1 MSDNKKYYYLK
12 LKDNFFDR
20 EEIKV
25 IKGMEKGDSYVC
37 IMLEMYLRS
46 LKRDGLLMM
55 TDRIPYNLQTLSSV
69 LGRPQDEI
77 KYAIELFTEFR
88 LIDVLATGEMYMS
101 DIQNFIGQSST
112 EGDRKREY
120 RKQIESQKDGQMS
133 GQKSLPPSKKPKN
146 GKKGQTSGQMSDK
159 QPPEIELEK
168 ELELELEKK
177 KDVFIFD
184 NWRKEFSVYQKY
196 TESGFKEA
204 MNDKQF
210 VDDLTE
216 LFDTVDIMKTVRN
229 AYKTYWMTEDGWK
242 QKKKKRSKKIDFKE
256 TIRNILRMGYN
267 NVYKGKPSYTQQN
280 MFQDEHRPESKILN
294 SSRG

>member
-12 LKDNFFDR
+12 LKENFFDR

-112 EGDRKREY
+112 EGDRKRIY
-120 RKQIESQKDGQMS
+120 RKQIDEQKSGQMS
-133 GQKSLPPSKKPKN
+133 GQKSLPPSKKPKK
-146 GKKGQTSGQMSDK
+146 GKNEKSMGQMSDK
-159 QPPEIELEK
+159 RPPEIEK
-168 ELELELEKK
+168 EIEIEIEKK
-177 KDVFIFD
+177 DKSDFEFEGWKKD
-184 NWRKEFSVYQKY
+184 FSIYKKY
-196 TESGFKEA
+196 VEAGFSEA
-204 MNDKQF
+204 MNDSEF
-210 VDDLTE
+210 LNE
-216 LFDTVDIMKTVRN
+216 LNTSFEALDVKKTVRVSYN
-229 AYKTYWMTEDGWK
+229 EYWSVESGWM
-242 QKKKKRSKKIDFKE
+242 KRKGGRAKKINFKE
-256 TIRNILRMGYN
+256 TIRNILRSN
-267 NVYKGKPSYTQQN
+267 IKPIYKGKPQYTQQS
-280 MFQDEHRPESKILN
+280 MFDNTSEFRPEGRMLN
-294 SSRG
+294 GRR

>member
-120 RKQIESQKDGQMS
+120 RKQIEVQKSGQMS
-133 GQKSLPPSKKPKN
+133 GQKSLPPSKKTKN
-146 GKKGQTSGQMSDK
+146 GKKRQTSGQMSDK
-159 QPPEIELEK
+159 QPPEIELKKEK
-168 ELELELEKK
+168 ELEKEL
-177 KDVFIFD
+177 DINISCFD
-184 NWRKEFSVYQKY
+184 STFN
-196 TESGFKEA
+196 
-204 MNDKQF
+204 
-210 VDDLTE
+210 
-216 LFDTVDIMKTVRN
+216 
-229 AYKTYWMTEDGWK
+229 
-242 QKKKKRSKKIDFKE
+242 DFKE
-256 TIRNILRMGYN
+256 MRRKVKAPMTKRAENLILKDLEKLSNG
-267 NVYKGKPSYTQQN
+267 
-280 MFQDEHRPESKILN
+280 DESLKIKILEQSIAQSWKGVFPLKN
-294 SSRG
+294 KYEQLSFIADDSKTIKINGGEFKIG